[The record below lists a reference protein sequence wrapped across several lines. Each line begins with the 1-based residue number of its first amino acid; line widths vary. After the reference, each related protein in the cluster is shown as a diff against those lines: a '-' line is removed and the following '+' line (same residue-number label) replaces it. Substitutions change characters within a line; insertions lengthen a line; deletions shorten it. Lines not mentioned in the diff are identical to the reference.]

1 MINRYKFILL
11 AAIFFSASQS
21 QASIQDTLQLNLGE
35 ADSIFLKQNL
45 LLIAAQLNVDANK
58 ALIIQA
64 KSYPNPQI
72 SIGLDAYDSDNKS
85 AFFIGPEGEKSY
97 QFDQLILIGGKRRA
111 QIDLAK
117 KNAQMAEQ
125 QFADLLRNLQFQLHQ
140 TFYELNRTYNVLP
153 IYNKQLE
160 LLDELI
166 TSHEVQAQK
175 GNVPYKDVIRLKT
188 AYLNLNNDRSDLL
201 KQQLEQIKNL
211 RTLLRSNQT
220 FIPVSDDL
228 EAGKYKQIVSVSD
241 LIKKA
246 LDNRPDVQLASSQ
259 ADYASI
265 NLRLQ
270 KRNAIPDLSLNTS
283 YDQRGNAFPNQY
295 LVGVGMPLPLWDRNR
310 GNIKAA
316 GFQSQATDSLFA
328 QKKMEVEGE
337 VISAIENLN
346 RSVQEYNKSIE
357 LYTADFEI
365 VFKGESDNYRK
376 GNISLLEFLD
386 FVESYNQS
394 IAEFERMKRDLFFA
408 GEQINYVTAS
418 KLY

>member
-45 LLIAAQLNVDANK
+45 LLIAAQLNVEANK

-246 LDNRPDVQLASSQ
+246 WDNRPDVQLASSQ

>member
-246 LDNRPDVQLASSQ
+246 WDNRPDVQLASSQ

>member
-1 MINRYKFILL
+1 M
-11 AAIFFSASQS
+11 FSAGQS

-35 ADSIFLKQNL
+35 ADSIFLKENL
-45 LLIAAQLNVDANK
+45 LLIASQLNIDANK

-72 SIGLDAYDSDNKS
+72 SIGLNAYDSDNKS

-140 TFYELNRTYNVLP
+140 TFYELNRTYKVLP

-166 TSHEVQAQK
+166 ISHEVQARK

-220 FIPVSDDL
+220 FIPVSDDV
-228 EAGKYKQIVSVSD
+228 EAGKYKQIVSISD
-241 LIKKA
+241 LVKKA
-246 LDNRPDVQLASSQ
+246 LENRPDVQLASSQ
-259 ADYASI
+259 ADYASL

-270 KRNAIPDLSLNTS
+270 KRTAIPDLTFTTS
-283 YDQRGNAFPNQY
+283 YDQRGNAFRDQY
-295 LVGVGMPLPLWDRNR
+295 LVGVGIPLPLWDRNR
-310 GNIKAA
+310 GNIKSA
-316 GFQSQATDSLFA
+316 GFQSQAADSLFI
-328 QKKMEVEGE
+328 QKKNEVEGE

-357 LYTADFEI
+357 LFTADFEI

-408 GEQINYVTAS
+408 GEQINYATAS
-418 KLY
+418 KIY

>member
-11 AAIFFSASQS
+11 AVIFFSASQS
-21 QASIQDTLQLNLGE
+21 KASIQDTLQLNIGE

-72 SIGLDAYDSDNKS
+72 SIGLDAYDSQNKT
-85 AFFIGPEGEKSY
+85 AFFIGPDGEKSY

-117 KNAQMAEQ
+117 KNSQMAEQ
-125 QFADLLRNLQFQLHQ
+125 QFSDLLRNLQFQLHQ
-140 TFYELNRTYNVLP
+140 SFYELNRTYNVLP

-220 FIPVSDDL
+220 FIPVSDDV

-270 KRNAIPDLSLNTS
+270 KRNAIPDLSFTTS

>member
-220 FIPVSDDL
+220 FIPVSDDV